1 MAENLHARR
10 EEFSKRIDQMSG
22 NKSGKKE
29 VEFSIR
35 RLFSY
40 AAWADKFDGS
50 ISGVPVRGVGLTM
63 REAVGNIIVF
73 LPIK

>member
-1 MAENLHARR
+1 MAENLHAE
-10 EEFSKRIDQMSG
+10 EEFSSASIKCLVI
-22 NKSGKKE
+22 KVEKE

-50 ISGVPVRGVGLTM
+50 ISGVPVRVS
-63 REAVGNIIVF
+63 A
-73 LPIK
+73 